1 MNLIQNSSN
10 FGVRLEMTLGKQFNF
25 FFSLAIASDYWWIGR
40 WNCLDGCWSNTSCH
54 CWPHCLHILGCKE
67 RPRLQFSW
75 PIFTLC
81 IALALGIYSYSGG
94 YSFFLIISIF
104 VFFFVLQNLNL
115 WKKIKTQILFPMGRL
130 GELVIGCIG
139 ALVFSGFIV
148 YDTNNLIRRFN
159 YDEYIEAA
167 CNLFLDVLNL
177 FMYILMI
184 LNGDE

>member
-1 MNLIQNSSN
+1 
-10 FGVRLEMTLGKQFNF
+10 
-25 FFSLAIASDYWWIGR
+25 
-40 WNCLDGCWSNTSCH
+40 
-54 CWPHCLHILGCKE
+54 
-67 RPRLQFSW
+67 
-75 PIFTLC
+75 
-81 IALALGIYSYSGG
+81 
-94 YSFFLIISIF
+94 
-104 VFFFVLQNLNL
+104 
-115 WKKIKTQILFPMGRL
+115 MGRL

>member
-1 MNLIQNSSN
+1 MAAGL
-10 FGVRLEMTLGKQFNF
+10 TLLVTVGLTVYTFWGAKRGQD
-25 FFSLAIASDYWWIGR
+25 FSFLGPFLLCALLLLLA
-40 WNCLDGCWSNTSCH
+40 
-54 CWPHCLHILGCKE
+54 
-67 RPRLQFSW
+67 
-75 PIFTLC
+75 FTL
-81 IALALGIYSYSGG
+81 IRVGIP
-94 YSFFLIISIF
+94 FFLLSQYLF
-104 VFFFVLQNLNL
+104 FFFVLQNLNL
-115 WKKIKTQILFPMGRL
+115 CKKIKTQILFPMGRL